1 MVNGKPSQ
9 NMPADQ
15 SLDGGYGPADD
26 YETAHEDGVDSEN
39 AEHDGVG
46 DDYEDLAPTPPKSDG
61 KAKARRE
68 KQKQKYQ
75 KMVDTLQQYAQKAVE
90 WEHVSTVKDQ
100 QIQQL
105 VQTLQSNKI
114 PIPPELRLL
123 AAEGRAALSGLKPKA
138 KQDLLGDADLETD
151 WQEEDAEEQQ
161 QQAQYELQKKLASV
175 ANAAAKKVGVPAK
188 LLVQAAKSLVG
199 MNKLSG
205 NERDLFTNP
214 QTVRLAKYLQQEKET
229 PKNPKNQKQQ
239 QPPQS
244 LRRQGVSAA
253 PKPPDPYAGP
263 DGDIAWLNDFRK
275 GRV

>member
-1 MVNGKPSQ
+1 MVHAKSPSN

-15 SLDGGYGPADD
+15 GLDGGYGPADD
-26 YETAHEDGVDSEN
+26 YEMAHDDGVDSEN
-39 AEHDGVG
+39 AEHDGAG
-46 DDYEDLAPTPPKSDG
+46 EDYEDLAPTPPKQDG

-105 VQTLQSNKI
+105 VQTLQANKI
-114 PIPPELRLL
+114 PVPPEIRLL
-123 AAEGRAALSGLKPKA
+123 AAEGRAALSGLKPKP
-138 KQDLLGDADLETD
+138 KTELLGDADLESD
-151 WQEEDAEEQQ
+151 WEQEDAEEQQ
-161 QQAQYELQKKLASV
+161 QQAQYALQQKLAAV
-175 ANAAAKKVGVPAK
+175 ANTAAKKVGVPAK
-188 LLVQAAKSLVG
+188 LLVQAAKSLVS
-199 MNKLSG
+199 MNKLTG
-205 NERDLFTNP
+205 NESNLFSHP
-214 QTVRLAKYLQQEKET
+214 QTVKLAKYLQQET
-229 PKNPKNQKQQ
+229 TQNPKNQKQQ

-244 LRRQGVSAA
+244 LRKQGVSAA

-263 DGDIAWLNDFRK
+263 DGDEAWLNDFRK

>member
-1 MVNGKPSQ
+1 MGNAKSPSN

-15 SLDGGYGPADD
+15 GLDGGYGPADD
-26 YETAHEDGVDSEN
+26 YEMAHDDGVDSEN
-39 AEHDGVG
+39 AEHDGAG
-46 DDYEDLAPTPPKSDG
+46 EDYEDLTPTPPKQDG

-105 VQTLQSNKI
+105 VQTLQANKI
-114 PIPPELRLL
+114 PVPPEIRLL
-123 AAEGRAALSGLKPKA
+123 AAEGRAALSGLKPKQ
-138 KQDLLGDADLETD
+138 KQELLGDADLESD
-151 WQEEDAEEQQ
+151 WEQEDAEEQQ
-161 QQAQYELQKKLASV
+161 MQQQYALQQKLAAI
-175 ANAAAKKVGVPAK
+175 ANTAAKKVGVPAK
-188 LLVQAAKSLVG
+188 LLVQAAKSLVS
-199 MNKLSG
+199 MNKLTG
-205 NERDLFTNP
+205 NESNLFSHP
-214 QTVRLAKYLQQEKET
+214 QTVKLAKYLQQET
-229 PKNPKNQKQQ
+229 TQNPKNQKQQ

-244 LRRQGVSAA
+244 LRKQGVSAP

-263 DGDIAWLNDFRK
+263 NGDVDWLNDFRK